1 MRIARDK
8 VKNWSDSLPEVSGN
22 MSLLGDVGT
31 GKDHLAS
38 ACIISYIRRRPA
50 RCLMISA
57 QRLFM
62 EMKQLYSSGK
72 SDLNYLKELSRL
84 DLLVINEIGLQLKTD
99 WEFEKMSWIINERVN
114 SMKPYMI
121 ISNEG
126 LKDLEIT
133 LGTRLM
139 DRVFQ
144 DGNHLI
150 NFSWPS
156 YRRKGV

>member
-8 VKNWSDSLPEVSGN
+8 VKEWSDSLPDVSGN
-22 MSLLGDVGT
+22 MILLGKVGT

-38 ACIISYIRRRPA
+38 ACITSYITRRPA
-50 RCLMISA
+50 WCLMISA

-72 SDLNYLKELSRL
+72 SDLKYLKDLAET
-84 DLLVINEIGLQLKTD
+84 DLLVINEVGVQLKTD

-150 NFSWPS
+150 QFSWPS